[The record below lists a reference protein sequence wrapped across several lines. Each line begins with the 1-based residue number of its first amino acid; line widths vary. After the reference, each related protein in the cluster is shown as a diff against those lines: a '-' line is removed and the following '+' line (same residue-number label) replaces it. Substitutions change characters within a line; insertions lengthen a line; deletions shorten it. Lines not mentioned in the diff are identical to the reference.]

1 MAPVMVRAQDGFGD
15 VQGAEDEA
23 ADAQSDRDGHAG
35 GAELQRCFE
44 EGDRQDHP
52 QPREGSRDGDGGRGC
67 SRRGLHLGYHDPKP
81 LRREFEATH
90 PGAFTWDYLESGP
103 GQWQVR
109 TGRTQVPDTGA
120 AAGRK

>member
-1 MAPVMVRAQDGFGD
+1 MVTPGARNFSGASRKEIARTIPSHVKVPATAMAAAAAPG
-15 VQGAEDEA
+15 EA
-23 ADAQSDRDGHAG
+23 FT
-35 GAELQRCFE
+35 LVNN
-44 EGDRQDHP
+44 
-52 QPREGSRDGDGGRGC
+52 
-67 SRRGLHLGYHDPKP
+67 HDPEP